1 MVALCNAVRD
11 FIKNRKERNVEKGQ
25 KKKKESH
32 FREECHTWKSEIDG
46 HMGRFE
52 RGKKKFF
59 FGSCST
65 EESDET
71 G

>member
-1 MVALCNAVRD
+1 MKKD
-11 FIKNRKERNVEKGQ
+11 
-25 KKKKESH
+25 KKKKNESH

-52 RGKKKFF
+52 REKKKFF